1 LATEQQTREWAN
13 TLQSCVFGVIN
24 RATRSDRGNFGKKE
38 MSKRMLSWDKERRKI
53 CSLVEQEKS
62 VLKIVMKTKNENF
75 FIEKWIQHH
84 IKLLKDTRLI
94 IFDNMSTDEHVI
106 GIYKK
111 YEKNILLVKF
121 DGFMDAIH
129 MAHLFMP
136 LYRDLSRSSLFFT
149 IIDSDEYLYL
159 YDGNKIINDGSIVS
173 LLEDSQDAHFFAPC
187 WINNINADEKL
198 LSFNPLNL
206 WSFHMGK
213 PVVNAK
219 IIPEFEIALSK
230 YNCPIL
236 HHTKDLP
243 LSVYG
248 KAPTRFLLLHLKN
261 LNRYQ
266 RIRANM
272 EKLVA
277 FKIIKHR
284 SDFTTLF
291 QFNADLIQ
299 QGHVRAYVRETRELA
314 GDILDSDE
322 RGGKNPDADSPG
334 HGRIEVL
341 EDGSLR
347 FLPDELEGKFRS
359 LMDPASDYFRLSN
372 FNADLPDIGQFTTIN
387 SWLRSVSG

>member
-1 LATEQQTREWAN
+1 
-13 TLQSCVFGVIN
+13 
-24 RATRSDRGNFGKKE
+24 
-38 MSKRMLSWDKERRKI
+38 
-53 CSLVEQEKS
+53 
-62 VLKIVMKTKNENF
+62 
-75 FIEKWIQHH
+75 
-84 IKLLKDTRLI
+84 
-94 IFDNMSTDEHVI
+94 
-106 GIYKK
+106 
-111 YEKNILLVKF
+111 
-121 DGFMDAIH
+121 
-129 MAHLFMP
+129 MP
-136 LYRDLSRSSLFFT
+136 LYRALARSSLFFT

-173 LLEDSQDAHFFAPC
+173 LLNGSQDARFFAPC
-187 WINNINADEKL
+187 WINNVNADEKL
-198 LSFNPLNL
+198 LSFNPRNL

-230 YNCPIL
+230 YDCPIL

-277 FKIIKHR
+277 FKIIRHR

-322 RGGKNPDADSPG
+322 RGGKKPDADSPG

-347 FLPDELEGKFRS
+347 FFPDELEEEFKR
-359 LMDPASDYFRLSN
+359 LMDPFSDYFRLSN